1 MRSTCR
7 PVLSL
12 HQCYF
17 LLSVSPAAPI
27 IYQVV
32 RVRDGRS
39 YVTRTVSAVQ
49 RGSTV
54 FVMLCS
60 YQRPEPEQP
69 VHQWPMPPTVPGPEE
84 CEEVQEYYER
94 MLLRENLDPRLKAY
108 AEEYIQV
115 SIRKS
120 G

>member
-1 MRSTCR
+1 
-7 PVLSL
+7 
-12 HQCYF
+12 
-17 LLSVSPAAPI
+17 
-27 IYQVV
+27 
-32 RVRDGRS
+32 
-39 YVTRTVSAVQ
+39 
-49 RGSTV
+49 
-54 FVMLCS
+54 
-60 YQRPEPEQP
+60 
-69 VHQWPMPPTVPGPEE
+69 MPPTVPGPEE